1 MTDELTPL
9 NTGHLGLKSFHWKI
23 GILIKSWLPT
33 LLIRQQGSGAESWM
47 AEEPHRTLWFQKV
60 NFPSAC
66 WCEGLPL
73 GH

>member
-33 LLIRQQGSGAESWM
+33 LLIRQQGSWSRKLDGRRATQNTVVPESQFSIC
-47 AEEPHRTLWFQKV
+47 LLV
-60 NFPSAC
+60 
-66 WCEGLPL
+66 
-73 GH
+73 